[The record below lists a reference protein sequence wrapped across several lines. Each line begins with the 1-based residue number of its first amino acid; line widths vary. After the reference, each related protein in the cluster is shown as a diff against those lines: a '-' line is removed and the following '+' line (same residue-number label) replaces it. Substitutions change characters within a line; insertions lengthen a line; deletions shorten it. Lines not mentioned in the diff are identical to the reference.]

1 MPRKL
6 KRKAKK
12 LQGKDILGA
21 SGMEALS
28 DMVTD
33 VLKLSKEEIERRELE
48 SRTSNRL
55 SN

>member
-6 KRKAKK
+6 VRKPKK
-12 LQGKDILGA
+12 LPGKDILGA

-33 VLKLSKEEIERRELE
+33 VLKVSKEEIDRREALDKAKP
-48 SRTSNRL
+48 L
-55 SN
+55 S